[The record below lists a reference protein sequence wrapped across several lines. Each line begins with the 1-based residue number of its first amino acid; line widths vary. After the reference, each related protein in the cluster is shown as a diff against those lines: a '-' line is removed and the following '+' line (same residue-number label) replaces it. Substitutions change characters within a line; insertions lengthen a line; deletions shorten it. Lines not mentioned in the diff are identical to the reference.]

1 MTLKEGQ
8 RVELAAEIVLTGSVT
23 AAGDDPVRTGPVAGS
38 LSLAPGTGGTVERVY
53 GDRREQQS
61 AEVREYVRLKSL
73 MDDFGH
79 QMPPASRR
87 QLEENLASLEA
98 EWIAHQTRGLGVTVR
113 VRLDN
118 GFVLDEARQDL
129 FADA

>member
-8 RVELAAEIVLTGSVT
+8 RVELAAEVVLTGSVT
-23 AAGDDPVRTGPVAGS
+23 AAGDDPTRTGPVAGS
-38 LSLAPGTGGTVERVY
+38 LSLAAGTGGTVERVY
-53 GDRREQQS
+53 GDRPEQQGH
-61 AEVREYVRLKSL
+61 EVREYVRLKSL

-79 QMPPASRR
+79 QMPPASKR

-98 EWIAHQTRGLGVTVR
+98 EWTAHQARGLGVTVR

-129 FADA
+129 FARA